1 MDIAAG
7 SLKPIIDLAAK
18 VVEAVK
24 TVNRNKEVCAQIG
37 SRVSRLSDI
46 LSFLENNEVMKQQH
60 QVMRDPHK
68 DLEEALDRAL
78 KLVTIC
84 KEKRYIS
91 HVFKAKDLSE
101 KLEKV
106 SKDIMEQ
113 MLIATYAGVY
123 QNTIALMQ
131 HGVQSS
137 IQKDG
142 APLAPSEVA
151 GQWAHSSHSS
161 PSNIDISARF
171 KHGGERKNNP
181 AARENGIKQ
190 LGFKKFSFPEMK
202 IATNNFSENN
212 LIGKGGSA
220 TVYKGELPDGFVA
233 IKMFSKDHP
242 LFFMDPL
249 LQGVIEHYVNIFAVL
264 PPHENVVQFLGYCH
278 ETTYEIVPYNGRF
291 VSAEVINMM
300 VVEEYIPHGTLSDI
314 IDGKSQQLHWSS
326 KFRIIRGI
334 ALGIAHLHTK
344 GIIHLDLKPENILI
358 DFELNPKICDF
369 EMSEILDQQVIK
381 TVTGV
386 KGTLGYMAPEYIA
399 DGVISVKNDVFG
411 FGLLLLYIIRG
422 RLRLRQHTIEWARE
436 VREAPGMN
444 ELFDS
449 SFCDKSQLEDV
460 RRCIDIGLLCT
471 QNNPT
476 ERPTMPDVLE
486 MLNSKEN
493 LASPIKPIL
502 VQKRQGSNQ

>member
-1 MDIAAG
+1 M
-7 SLKPIIDLAAK
+7 KPIIDLAAK

-46 LSFLENNEVMKQQH
+46 LSFLENNEVMKQQP

-220 TVYKGELPDGFVA
+220 TVYKGKLPDGLVA
-233 IKMFSKDHP
+233 IKRFCTDR
-242 LFFMDPL
+242 L
-249 LQGVIEHYVNIFAVL
+249 LRGDIEHYVNIFAVL
-264 PPHENVVQFLGYCH
+264 PPHENIVRFLGYCQ
-278 ETTYEIVPYNGRF
+278 ETKSEIVPYNDRF
-291 VSAEVINMM
+291 VSAEVVNMM

-334 ALGIAHLHTK
+334 ALGVAHLHTK
-344 GIIHLDLKPENILI
+344 GIIHLDLKPENILF
-358 DFELNPKICDF
+358 DFKLNPKICDF
-369 EMSEILDQQVIK
+369 EISKILDQQVIK
-381 TVTGV
+381 TVTGELE
-386 KGTLGYMAPEYIA
+386 GTLGYMAPEYIA
-399 DGVISVKNDVFG
+399 DGVISVKNDVYG

-422 RLRLRQHTIEWARE
+422 TSRLGLRQHTIEWAWE

-471 QNNPT
+471 QDNPT